1 MANEKFY
8 GQGGTVTFNAESQAM
23 VTSWSLTYT
32 ADTVETTNL
41 ADTWKEYTPGY
52 KDWTATVECHADSGG
67 HKIGTSSLLD
77 KIGTEAALVLTDGNG
92 TSHTLS
98 NAFCSSANIVTDKDD
113 IEKMTFTFL
122 SAGDS

>member
-32 ADTVETTNL
+32 A
-41 ADTWKEYTPGY
+41 
-52 KDWTATVECHADSGG
+52 
-67 HKIGTSSLLD
+67 IGTSSLLD